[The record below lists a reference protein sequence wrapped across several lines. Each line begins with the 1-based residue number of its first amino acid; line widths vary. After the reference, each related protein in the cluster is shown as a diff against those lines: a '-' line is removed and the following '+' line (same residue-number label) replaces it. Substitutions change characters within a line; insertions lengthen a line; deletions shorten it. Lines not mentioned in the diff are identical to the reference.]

1 MHPIFLF
8 NPSLT
13 LKIVV
18 ALIAFV
24 ALVLF
29 IRSYWRSGKL

>member
-1 MHPIFLF
+1 MHPMFLL
-8 NPSLT
+8 NPSLA

-18 ALIAFV
+18 AIITIV

-29 IRSYWRSGKL
+29 IRAYWRDGKL

>member
-8 NPSLT
+8 DPSLA
-13 LKIVV
+13 LKIV
-18 ALIAFV
+18 IAVITIV

-29 IRSYWRSGKL
+29 IRAYWRSGKL

>member
-1 MHPIFLF
+1 MHPIFLL

-13 LKIVV
+13 MKIVV
-18 ALIAFV
+18 ALVTIV

-29 IRSYWRSGKL
+29 IRSYWRSGKP